1 MSVRVRIHCAV
12 NQVQYIK
19 KLMKKILRRSL
30 LALAL
35 VGILGG
41 QVSAEPLPLV
51 DLPVLLTEA
60 DNLQDLAFF
69 VALGAGYFEDEGFRI
84 LRKNSPT
91 PGDAAK
97 LFTAGAAPVAVLPPP
112 IYLSLIG
119 ERAPLKVVGSLLRN
133 DAINLIVRRSVA
145 EERKL
150 TATQPL
156 AERLQKL
163 RGIKLGVAP
172 GPITRL
178 KKLFSSS
185 GLVAD
190 RDAQL
195 VVVMGQEQNAAFE
208 AGRVD
213 ALYAH
218 SPYLEKALERQ
229 DAVLIINQSAGEVR
243 ALTSPLI
250 HALVVTAEFARV
262 QPDAVMRLDR
272 AIDRAEALVRTDPAR
287 ATTALLKALPAVE
300 RSLAERIVAIYQPAM
315 PLTPEVSVDAVRR
328 ALTLFPA
335 NKVAPDLS
343 KIDLAQY
350 VAPAFAERAVRS
362 RRVNPK

>member
-1 MSVRVRIHCAV
+1 M
-12 NQVQYIK
+12 
-19 KLMKKILRRSL
+19 RRFL
-30 LALAL
+30 LALIVLLLSASR
-35 VGILGG
+35 G
-41 QVSAEPLPLV
+41 SAEPLPLV
-51 DLPVLLTEA
+51 DLPVLLTDG
-60 DNLQDLAFF
+60 DNLQDLAFW

-84 LRKNSPT
+84 RRTISPT
-91 PGDAAK
+91 PGEAAK
-97 LFTAGAAPVAVLPPP
+97 LFTGGAAPVAVLPPP

-119 ERAPLKVVGSLLRN
+119 ERVPLKIVGSLLRN

-145 EERKL
+145 AERKL
-150 TATQPL
+150 TATEPL

-163 RGIKLGVAP
+163 HGIKLGVAP

-178 KKLFSSS
+178 KTLYSAN

-195 VVVMGQEQNAAFE
+195 VVLMGQEQNAAFE

-229 DAVLIINQSAGEVR
+229 DAVLIVNQSAGEVR

-250 HALVVTAEFARV
+250 HALVVTAEFARK

-272 AIDRAEALVRTDPAR
+272 AIDRAESLVRADLPR
-287 ATTALLKALPAVE
+287 ATAALLKALPAVE
-300 RSLAERIVAIYQPAM
+300 KPLAERIVAIYQPAM

-335 NKVAPDLS
+335 NKVPPDLS
-343 KIDLAQY
+343 AIDLAQY

-362 RRVNPK
+362 RRVSAK